1 MVLNHFFIDSI
12 EINPE
17 GITEYHVSHLCHLWS
32 QMITQ
37 YCQGSVWDGK
47 TYLLKMVIS
56 QSLGTLLQW
65 AASVGRAKSVASAG
79 PWGLMTPPNGPL
91 PVALCSLVMQPGSS
105 GWYQQLWLALGM
117 ENKVYKQWLTLRVD
131 SLLHFF
137 YCKGPPVG
145 DTTTFLNSHWKTEK
159 VEVDLCVIRSR
170 RITNQDDRTPQVF
183 PSFFRSSFWA

>member
-1 MVLNHFFIDSI
+1 MFSWCWTAFSLIQLRS
-12 EINPE
+12 
-17 GITEYHVSHLCHLWS
+17 TQKVSQSTMCPTCVTCEVRWS
-32 QMITQ
+32 LSTVKAQFGMAKLI
-37 YCQGSVWDGK
+37 CWK
-47 TYLLKMVIS
+47 WWS

-117 ENKVYKQWLTLRVD
+117 ENKVCKQWLTLRVD

-137 YCKGPPVG
+137 TVKDHQLGIPR
-145 DTTTFLNSHWKTEK
+145 H
-159 VEVDLCVIRSR
+159 
-170 RITNQDDRTPQVF
+170 
-183 PSFFRSSFWA
+183 FWIAIGRLKR

>member
-1 MVLNHFFIDSI
+1 MVLNRFFIDSI

-65 AASVGRAKSVASAG
+65 AASVGRAKSVASVG

-117 ENKVYKQWLTLRVD
+117 ENKVCKQWLTLRVD

-137 YCKGPPVG
+137 SVKDHQLGIPR
-145 DTTTFLNSHWKTEK
+145 H
-159 VEVDLCVIRSR
+159 
-170 RITNQDDRTPQVF
+170 
-183 PSFFRSSFWA
+183 FWIAIGRLKR